1 MSGKKIEEVGKGLQ
15 GCGCAL
21 TLLPIAGILLYIIYT
36 ILFS

>member
-21 TLLPIAGILLYIIYT
+21 TLLPVATILIFIIYV